1 MAKLEKHHTGH
12 GKCKMVNG
20 ESGEETGEWGMGN
33 GGEPAGSRT
42 IGEER
47 TANRA
52 Y

>member
-20 ESGEETGEWGMGN
+20 ESEEENGERGERRM
-33 GGEPAGSRT
+33 EVSRT

-47 TANRA
+47 KASRA